1 MLQFNKLYG
10 ICTYYVRFR
19 LLLFTVKISKIERN
33 NKLGV
38 IILMRSFSWLLII
51 GGLSFLIYGGYQ
63 LLDSYLKENQ
73 RVDEAKAFV
82 SEEIVDE
89 IDDDLLKFYESIEIG
104 ETIGILYIPKLD
116 RELPIVEGTDEDELA
131 QGVGHYRDSG
141 LPGENRQILLSGH
154 RDTVF
159 RQFGELEHGDEFH
172 IQMEHGTF
180 VYVIHDHEIVP
191 ADDRTVI
198 DPTREEEY
206 LTVST
211 CYPFNFVGSAP
222 DRYVLYA
229 YPK

>member
-1 MLQFNKLYG
+1 M
-10 ICTYYVRFR
+10 RF
-19 LLLFTVKISKIERN
+19 I
-33 NKLGV
+33 
-38 IILMRSFSWLLII
+38 SWLFVI
-51 GGLSFLIYGGYQ
+51 GGLSLLIYGGYQ
-63 LLDSYLKENQ
+63 LFDSYLKENQ

-82 SEEIVDE
+82 SKEVIDE
-89 IDDDLLKFYESIEIG
+89 INDDLLALYDQFETG
-104 ETIGILYIPKLD
+104 DTIGILYIPKLD

-159 RQFGELEHGDEFH
+159 RQFDKLEHGDEFH
-172 IQMEHGTF
+172 IQLEHGTF
-180 VYVIHDHEIVP
+180 VYEIHDHEIVP

-198 DPTREEEY
+198 DPNRKKEY

-211 CYPFNFVGSAP
+211 CYPFNYIGNAP

>member
-1 MLQFNKLYG
+1 MQ
-10 ICTYYVRFR
+10 TYSCF
-19 LLLFTVKISKIERN
+19 LLFIVNISKIEHN
-33 NKLGV
+33 TILGV
-38 IILMRSFSWLLII
+38 MILMRFFSWILII

-63 LLDSYLKENQ
+63 LLDSYLKESE

-82 SEEIVDE
+82 SEEVVNE
-89 IDDDLLKFYESIEIG
+89 IDEDLLKFYENIEIG

-116 RELPIVEGTDEDELA
+116 RELPIIEGTDEEELA

-159 RQFGELEHGDEFH
+159 REFGELEHGDEFH

-180 VYVIHDHEIVP
+180 IYEIHDHEIVP

-198 DPTREEEY
+198 DPMREEEY

-211 CYPFNFVGSAP
+211 CYPFNFIGSAP